1 MSNNISV
8 TFQDKITTVTLNRPA
23 QHNAINFHMWEELAE
38 TFSKLDDDKD
48 IRSIVIT
55 GAGGKSFSA
64 GADIQDFAL
73 YRSDSTKGLQY
84 NFAVDNLLKTLSEM
98 KTPTISMIRGFAAG
112 GGCEIAVATD
122 IRIATTKSK
131 IGIPVA
137 RLGITIGHREM
148 NGLVNLVGKGN
159 ALYIL
164 LSGRL
169 IESGHALDMGLV
181 TQVVSDEDL
190 ESTTY
195 QLAKEISELAP
206 LSHSVNKETLNQVLA
221 NPSLTNLSDTERSL
235 PLKQFDT
242 RDYKE
247 GYNAFLE
254 KRKPIFLGE

>member
-1 MSNNISV
+1 
-8 TFQDKITTVTLNRPA
+8 
-23 QHNAINFHMWEELAE
+23 MWGDLSEIFLEL
-38 TFSKLDDDKD
+38 DRDKD
-48 IRSIVIT
+48 IRSIVLT
-55 GAGGKSFSA
+55 GAGDKSFSA
-64 GADIQDFAL
+64 GADIQDFEL
-73 YRSDSTKGLQY
+73 YRSDSIKGLQY
-84 NFAVDNLLKTLSEM
+84 NLAVDNLLQTLSEL

-122 IRIATTKSK
+122 IRIATEKSK

-137 RLGITIGHREM
+137 KLGITIGHREM
-148 NGLVNLVGKGN
+148 NGLINLVGKGN

-169 IESGHALDMGLV
+169 IESDRALGMGLV
-181 TQVVSDEDL
+181 TQVVLDEEL

-195 QLAKEISELAP
+195 QLAKEIAELAP
-206 LSHSVNKETLNQVLA
+206 LSHAVNKQTLNQVLA
-221 NPSLTNLSDTERSL
+221 NPSLSNLSDSEKAL

-247 GYNAFLE
+247 GCGAFLE